1 VQVPLQSFSQ
11 GILNVR
17 RRVFCMNSWRE
28 TQSVP
33 SERYE
38 KRSLLLLW
46 FGGERARHAPL
57 PTSSWHRQLATNPHN
72 VCVSRGVQH
81 EPQRAV
87 RGGGGGGVERTG
99 TRRLCTRAQ
108 DSLVRLHC
116 ALESF
121 HANNR
126 AYECKDGCEVYF
138 SFWFI
143 VHRLCIDSFRWFTGR
158 VRV

>member
-1 VQVPLQSFSQ
+1 LQSFSQ

-17 RRVFCMNSWRE
+17 QRVFCMNSWRE

-87 RGGGGGGVERTG
+87 RGGGGGGVERNRNEAFVYESTG
-99 TRRLCTRAQ
+99 
-108 DSLVRLHC
+108 
-116 ALESF
+116 
-121 HANNR
+121 
-126 AYECKDGCEVYF
+126 
-138 SFWFI
+138 
-143 VHRLCIDSFRWFTGR
+143 FTGSVTLR
-158 VRV
+158 FGIISRKQPGI